1 MNGILEST
9 EKRIRGINARL
20 TTVRDRL
27 MEETNI
33 ARRLQLLE
41 QEESLQEL
49 KDGAYGRFNRR
60 YDETVGRTE

>member
-1 MNGILEST
+1 
-9 EKRIRGINARL
+9 
-20 TTVRDRL
+20 